1 MLVETIIQE
10 IKQLPLD
17 KRFFVIE
24 KTLESI
30 KNEEVILKNT
40 NVFDGEIDKT
50 KHQNISSCMVSEQSL
65 AKDWLSEEDSRW
77 DSVLK

>member
-1 MLVETIIQE
+1 MLVEAIIQE

-30 KNEEVILKNT
+30 KNEEVILKNKKGG
-40 NVFDGEIDKT
+40 DEGMDKT
-50 KHQNISSCMVSEQSL
+50 HQQNVSSYMVSEQSL

>member
-1 MLVETIIQE
+1 MLIETIIQE

-40 NVFDGEIDKT
+40 TRVDEGMDKA
-50 KHQNISSCMVSEQSL
+50 KSYMVSEQSL
-65 AKDWLSEEDSRW
+65 SKDWLSEEDSRW
-77 DSVLK
+77 DTVLK

>member
-17 KRFFVIE
+17 KRFLVME

-30 KNEEVILKNT
+30 RNEEVILKNT
-40 NVFDGEIDKT
+40 TGFDEGMVASKQ
-50 KHQNISSCMVSEQSL
+50 QNIPSYLVSEQSL

-77 DSVLK
+77 DAVLK

>member
-1 MLVETIIQE
+1 MLIETIIQE

-30 KNEEVILKNT
+30 KNEGVILKNT
-40 NVFDGEIDKT
+40 TRVDEGMDKA
-50 KHQNISSCMVSEQSL
+50 KSYMVSEQSL
-65 AKDWLSEEDSRW
+65 SKDWLSEEDSRW
-77 DSVLK
+77 DTVLK